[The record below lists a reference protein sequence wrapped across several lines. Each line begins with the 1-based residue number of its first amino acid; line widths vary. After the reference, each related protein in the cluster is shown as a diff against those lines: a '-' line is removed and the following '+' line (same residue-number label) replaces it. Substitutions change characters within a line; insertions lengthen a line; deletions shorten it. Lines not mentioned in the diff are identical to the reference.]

1 MENNYQHK
9 NRRRKGGFSNV
20 SMNYK
25 IILVLSILSTFI
37 PTLTLAN
44 ITCKHHEYWDAQ
56 IDECVP
62 CTKCNRHQIVVR
74 PCQRHLDTVCKHL
87 NSIEI
92 DWSKSMATERV
103 SENRQTYHIAQ
114 MLSDEHLNSQP
125 EAAASREEQ
134 EILFWDWQFI
144 FLILAIISCL
154 LFFLVTAFIFINY
167 VRQWRKIKKQ
177 FDTGEFIN

>member
-1 MENNYQHK
+1 M
-9 NRRRKGGFSNV
+9 RRKRKFKNFS
-20 SMNYK
+20 MQFK
-25 IILVLSILSTFI
+25 IFLVLSILSSLI

-56 IDECVP
+56 IDECIP

-92 DWSKSMATERV
+92 DWSKSMATEST
-103 SENRQTYHIAQ
+103 SEVHRTHHHHNHII
-114 MLSDEHLNSQP
+114 SHDQP

-134 EILFWDWQFI
+134 EILFWDWQLI

-177 FDTGEFIN
+177 FDTGEFN